1 MAALSGNE
9 MVGGVVWVDADGA
22 SGAPSSGK
30 NHLVFWPG
38 SVADGSGSSGL
49 AFSTCCPTYVI
60 RGKVLNA
67 AGGTPLVGY
76 TVQLW
81 ESTATWDLP
90 RATVVTDALGQ
101 FSVTLDDK
109 VFATSARVITFR
121 VLDPNG
127 ASLTNPTQGWDPTQL
142 DHLLTLI

>member
-1 MAALSGNE
+1 
-9 MVGGVVWVDADGA
+9 
-22 SGAPSSGK
+22 
-30 NHLVFWPG
+30 
-38 SVADGSGSSGL
+38 
-49 AFSTCCPTYVI
+49 
-60 RGKVLNA
+60 
-67 AGGTPLVGY
+67 
-76 TVQLW
+76 
-81 ESTATWDLP
+81 ATWDLP

-142 DHLLTLI
+142 DHLLTLIVSGAAAVRTYVSGYVRNRDGTVVSGATVQALSRKMRTEDIVGST